1 MMRKNKG
8 VADYEDADFT
18 SRLVQEEDEEE
29 DDDGEEVDVD
39 DDDEEEEEDGEEDDD
54 VDDAVRMILN
64 GTCDNL
70 QLPQP
75 RRQEHTELISEMRSL
90 TSAIHSHRE
99 VLDRATR
106 AAFTASGVGKG
117 MTDDAM
123 DFLKQ
128 KKKKEAENNN
138 DGGNKNKVGAEES
151 IDDGNNDKV
160 DEKLIAVA
168 ALLKDVSRELLELK
182 QSISNQ
188 PQSKKN
194 HMGGE
199 IEDEDG
205 DFIGDVVNVEKN
217 RDNEVEESRG
227 DKQDPV
233 DMIDLVMDKILRILN
248 VVEPTQLNGEDKHD
262 EKDGTSVEVVDKETI
277 KKDASIQIEH
287 DQTQSIDSA
296 IENVSLSPPS
306 VLITQIS
313 EHQEIQQKNDGSD
326 RNGDHDIIAI
336 EREATIES
344 TLSMETSAPVPP
356 IPDPT
361 AKSGIE
367 TSHKNLEDALRM
379 LATSNNANDLKVG
392 AQMLYLYCRNIAKNP
407 TVPRYRKL
415 YTNNDNYRNKV
426 GNLVGVTEFLIAV
439 GFIERPGNNMFE
451 WSSTDDDKDVD
462 TTRSKLDFALVAL
475 EMMKNGTAAG
485 GMIGPNI

>member
-39 DDDEEEEEDGEEDDD
+39 DDDEEEEEEDGEEDDD

-128 KKKKEAENNN
+128 KKKEEAENNN

-168 ALLKDVSRELLELK
+168 ALLKDVSSELLELK

-188 PQSKKN
+188 PLSKKN

-199 IEDEDG
+199 IEDE
-205 DFIGDVVNVEKN
+205 
-217 RDNEVEESRG
+217 
-227 DKQDPV
+227 
-233 DMIDLVMDKILRILN
+233 
-248 VVEPTQLNGEDKHD
+248 
-262 EKDGTSVEVVDKETI
+262 
-277 KKDASIQIEH
+277 
-287 DQTQSIDSA
+287 
-296 IENVSLSPPS
+296 
-306 VLITQIS
+306 
-313 EHQEIQQKNDGSD
+313 
-326 RNGDHDIIAI
+326 
-336 EREATIES
+336 
-344 TLSMETSAPVPP
+344 ETS
-356 IPDPT
+356 
-361 AKSGIE
+361 
-367 TSHKNLEDALRM
+367 
-379 LATSNNANDLKVG
+379 
-392 AQMLYLYCRNIAKNP
+392 
-407 TVPRYRKL
+407 
-415 YTNNDNYRNKV
+415 
-426 GNLVGVTEFLIAV
+426 
-439 GFIERPGNNMFE
+439 
-451 WSSTDDDKDVD
+451 
-462 TTRSKLDFALVAL
+462 
-475 EMMKNGTAAG
+475 
-485 GMIGPNI
+485 